1 MCTMYEFVFL
11 PFTNVQMDVINN
23 SFTWMF
29 VLALKGNASQVIF
42 VTINNGINLHEMK
55 ILFV

>member
-1 MCTMYEFVFL
+1 MYEFVFL

-29 VLALKGNASQVIF
+29 VFALKGNASQVIF

>member
-1 MCTMYEFVFL
+1 MYEFVFL
-11 PFTNVQMDVINN
+11 PFTNVQMVVINN

-29 VLALKGNASQVIF
+29 VTVLKGSASQVILI
-42 VTINNGINLHEMK
+42 VINNGINLHEMK